1 MFNDPQGD
9 LWFRGLFI
17 VAMLLSA
24 VIARW
29 LMHSVPQEA
38 GQRLP
43 LLKTRTLMLIA
54 ACAGLAA
61 LPFSLSPLQRISLL
75 PVATLLLALA
85 LIDWRHRLLPDR
97 LTQPLLWAGLLA
109 NQQGCFTSLDEAV
122 IGAVAGYLSLWW
134 LNALYRLRRKT
145 EGIGQGDFKLLA
157 ALGAWS
163 GWSALPM
170 LVTGAAPAEIPR
182 CRSAFI
188 WRFPAGLPCF
198 RWPTW
203 ISRPSSREILSFQLI
218 SPPWRINAVVGAV
231 IADCW
236 PGCYS
241 EPVSAPLCFI

>member
-1 MFNDPQGD
+1 MFNNPQGD
-9 LWFRGLFI
+9 LWFHGLFI

-29 LMHSVPQEA
+29 LMHSVPQDV

-43 LLKTRTLMLIA
+43 PLKTRTLMLIA

-134 LNALYRLRRKT
+134 LNALYRLQRKT

-163 GWSALPM
+163 GWSAHVGDRRSHGRLMRCDCGPFTPQPRQRCPAAVRPLSGAFR
-170 LVTGAAPAEIPR
+170 LVYPAFDGRHGYHALHQGQFSHFSLFHPNG
-182 CRSAFI
+182 
-188 WRFPAGLPCF
+188 GLM
-198 RWPTW
+198 
-203 ISRPSSREILSFQLI
+203 
-218 SPPWRINAVVGAV
+218 PWLA
-231 IADCW
+231 
-236 PGCYS
+236 
-241 EPVSAPLCFI
+241 LL

>member
-43 LLKTRTLMLIA
+43 PLKTRTLMLIA

-122 IGAVAGYLSLWW
+122 IGAVVGYLSLWW

-170 LVTGAAPAEIPR
+170 LVTGAAM
-182 CRSAFI
+182 
-188 WRFPAGLPCF
+188 AGLCVAIVAHLRRSPGRDAPLPF
-198 RWPTW
+198 GLYLA
-203 ISRPSSREILSFQLI
+203 LSGWFTLLSMTDMDITPFIKGNSLI
-218 SPPWRINAVVGAV
+218 SAYFTPM
-231 IADCW
+231 AD
-236 PGCYS
+236 
-241 EPVSAPLCFI
+241 